1 MGSLAQF
8 WPCLHRSFRHT
19 LFGAMSGKSQ
29 ELIQKLLT
37 AEKQAEDM
45 IASAKSKRL
54 EKLKSAKVKAEE
66 DLKVFKD
73 EQEAKFEKEMG
84 SKSRADPSSELKS
97 ATQTGVAM
105 VNKDY
110 DSNKAKT
117 IEYVKSKVLDVPL
130 GLTETQKQALVSGM
144 A

>member
-73 EQEAKFEKEMG
+73 EQEAKFQKETG
-84 SKSRADPSSELKS
+84 SKATADPTAELKS
-97 ATQTGVAM
+97 ATQKGIQM
-105 VNKDY
+105 VESDY
-110 DSNKAKT
+110 QANKARAVQYIT
-117 IEYVKSKVLDVPL
+117 GKVLDVPL